1 MSFRIT
7 LSVIILSISFLNSCA
22 QKEIHI
28 NGISFVASPDTLNQ
42 KHIEPIVRLNANYA
56 AIMPFGFIKNLQHPE
71 IVYNSERQWF
81 GETKEGVKQ
90 YVEKLHQNNILV
102 MVKPQIWIW
111 HGEYTGDLQMTSEE
125 DWHVLENSYRKFIL
139 DFAKV
144 AEENKVDI
152 YCIGTELEQFIVH
165 RPGYWKDLI
174 SEIKTI
180 YKGKLTYAANWDEYK
195 RVPFWEQLDYIGIDA
210 YFPVSESKTP
220 TIEEA
225 KLGWK
230 PWKEEMIS
238 VSTKAN
244 KKIIFTEYG
253 YRSVNYSGKE
263 PWKSDRNMGEV
274 NLKAQEI
281 LTKALFEEIWNEEWF
296 AGGFL
301 WKWHINH
308 EGIGGKENTMFTPQN
323 KPVESVV
330 KKYYLINN
338 IHR

>member
-1 MSFRIT
+1 MSLKRVVLI
-7 LSVIILSISFLNSCA
+7 LILSISFLNSCA

-28 NGISFVASPDTLNQ
+28 NGVSFVASPDSLNQ
-42 KHIEPIVRLNANYA
+42 SHIDPIIKLNANYA
-56 AIMPFGFIKNLQHPE
+56 AIMPFGFVESLQHPE
-71 IVYNSERQWF
+71 IAYNSDRQWF

-90 YVEKLHQNNILV
+90 YVEKLHLNNIRV
-102 MVKPQIWIW
+102 MLKPQIWIW
-111 HGEYTGDLQMTSEE
+111 HGEYTGNLQMTSEE
-125 DWHVLENSYRKFIL
+125 DWQVLENSYRDFIL
-139 DFAKV
+139 DFAMV

-152 YCIGTELEQFIVH
+152 FCLATELEQFITH
-165 RPGYWKDLI
+165 RPDYWNELI

-195 RVPFWEQLDYIGIDA
+195 RVPFWKQLDFIGIDA
-210 YFPVSESKTP
+210 YFPISESKTP

-244 KKIIFTEYG
+244 KKILFTEYG

-274 NLKAQEI
+274 NLKAQEN
-281 LTKALFEEIWNEEWF
+281 LTKALFEEIWKEEWF
-296 AGGFL
+296 VGGFL
-301 WKWHINH
+301 WKWHIKHN
-308 EGIGGKENTMFTPQN
+308 GIGGKENTMFTPQN
-323 KPVESVV
+323 KPVEAVI
-330 KKYYLINN
+330 KGNYQNK
-338 IHR
+338 

>member
-1 MSFRIT
+1 MNFRIT
-7 LSVIILSISFLNSCA
+7 LSIFILTISFLNSCA

-28 NGISFVASPDTLNQ
+28 NGVSFVASPDTLNQ
-42 KHIEPIVRLNANYA
+42 KHIEPIVKLNANYA

-71 IVYNSERQWF
+71 VIYNSERQWF

-90 YVEKLHQNNILV
+90 YVEKLHLNNILV

-111 HGEYTGDLQMTSEE
+111 HGEYTGNLQMTSEE
-125 DWHVLENSYRKFIL
+125 DWEVLENSYRNFII

-144 AEENKVDI
+144 AEETQVDI
-152 YCIGTELEQFIVH
+152 FCIGTELEQFIIH
-165 RPGYWKDLI
+165 RPDYWNDLI
-174 SEIKTI
+174 AEIKTI

-195 RVPFWEQLDYIGIDA
+195 RVPFWKQLDYIGIDA
-210 YFPVSESKTP
+210 YFPISDKKTP

-263 PWKSDRNMGEV
+263 PWKSDRNLGEV
-274 NLKAQEI
+274 NLKAQEN
-281 LTKALFEEIWNEEWF
+281 LTKALFEEIWKEEWF

-301 WKWHINH
+301 WKWHIKH
-308 EGIGGKENTMFTPQN
+308 KGIGGNDNTMFTPQN
-323 KPVESVV
+323 KPVE
-330 KKYYLINN
+330 KIIKENY
-338 IHR
+338 H